1 MWDYVNII
9 NPIEELN
16 KALDFLNL
24 LSRII
29 KLCKPCLEYFAKK
42 EHERNQQ
49 NLIAPLEAIFTKKIG
64 SCKTTEEKEKLL
76 SFKNELKDMILGT
89 FDKMVQSHKCN
100 KHE

>member
-1 MWDYVNII
+1 MGFCYDI
-9 NPIEELN
+9 NPIDELN
-16 KALDFLNL
+16 KALDFLNM

-29 KLCKPCLEYFAKK
+29 KLSEPCLDYFAKK

-49 NLIAPLEAIFTKKIG
+49 NLIAPLEAIFTPKIG
-64 SCKTTEEKEKLL
+64 SCKTAEEKERLL

-89 FDKMVQSHKCN
+89 FEKMIQSNKCN